1 MVEINLK
8 GIKIS
13 LNCPHK
19 FDKVESSLQKTEEK
33 VLRIEDEIFFFISV
47 VFRIRLKPDSSL
59 RSGKV

>member
-19 FDKVESSLQKTEEK
+19 FDKVESSLQKTKEK
-33 VLRIEDEIFFFISV
+33 VL
-47 VFRIRLKPDSSL
+47 
-59 RSGKV
+59 